1 LNLAEKKKIVDDLSA
16 RLSKSSIVILAD
28 YKGLDVATI
37 NSLRRKLR
45 DGNIEF
51 KVVKNSLLARAS
63 EETDVNL
70 IKDYFKGPSAVALG
84 YDDPVAPAKILS
96 EFAKD
101 HEALEIK
108 VGVLDGKVL
117 ELNQIKALSVLP
129 SREELLA
136 KLLATL
142 NAVPA
147 SFVRTL
153 NEIPKKLLY
162 VLLAVKE
169 QKEAA

>member
-1 LNLAEKKKIVDDLSA
+1 MNLAEKKKIVDDLSA